1 MTSPF
6 PGRLLAAAIWLLLPL
21 SMNADESQ
29 PGDLWEVT
37 SKMSMQG
44 MPYDMPANTLKVCA
58 AKNVAEPPG
67 STNDERGC
75 ANSEI
80 KKVDNKVTFKSVCA
94 GPPAMT
100 GEGEIIFEGTD
111 SYTGTIKYVI
121 EGGSM
126 TINLTGKK
134 IGGCDNPS

>member
-1 MTSPF
+1 MASPF
-6 PGRLLAAAIWLLLPL
+6 PGRLLAAAVWLLLPL
-21 SMNADESQ
+21 SMSAEESQ

-44 MPYDMPANTLKVCA
+44 MPYDMPATTLKVCA
-58 AKNVAEPPG
+58 VKNVVEPPG

-75 ANSEI
+75 VNSEM

-100 GEGEIIFEGTD
+100 GEGEITFEGTD

-134 IGGCDNPS
+134 IGGCDNPR